1 MCVVCRIE
9 ITHQDVAEKIIE
21 NCERKEALP
30 ANFSS
35 RYVRKIKKVVDE
47 MRMAELSVMMERGE
61 RGKRQIQEF
70 RNYQL
75 LAKGKKKITM
85 LRILRGFEIF
95 LANDA

>member
-1 MCVVCRIE
+1 
-9 ITHQDVAEKIIE
+9 
-21 NCERKEALP
+21 
-30 ANFSS
+30 
-35 RYVRKIKKVVDE
+35 